1 MPRGRK
7 LRLLLAAAVLFVG
20 GLAVG
25 TLLRGGSRP
34 AEDAAAATVSDSG
47 PGTEFADA
55 SSPAGDVP
63 LGAPEAGGRRTAGD
77 PASGSPGLSRDAA
90 TSDTLP
96 ASDRRVTPT
105 VTAARAVRASVVSI
119 NVVANES
126 ARPQGPFGMFFGGQR
141 RVRGLGSGFA
151 VDDRGYILTNAHVV
165 ENASQIVVVDASGH
179 RYTGQLVG
187 SDALTD
193 VAVIK
198 IPARKVPPAPL
209 GTSADLLVGEP
220 AVAIGNPFGFYL
232 SNPEATVT
240 SGVISGVNRDYRG
253 NGQREVLYADMIQT
267 DAAIN
272 PGNSGGP
279 LVNADGRVVGV
290 NSFILSK
297 SGGSEG
303 LGFAI
308 PIDRALKIADELRKF
323 GRIRRPYVGLDV
335 ASVAS
340 DSLVSRT
347 VVRRVAPGSPAAE
360 ADLRKGDVLLTLNGR
375 HVRGP
380 LDWEVGLLDIGVG
393 STARLRFERNGRT
406 RTAGL
411 TVRELPSEQAHRV
424 EVLRGLQLVSVTP
437 QIAVERHLQVDQGAL
452 IVDVSQDVASSTGMQ
467 EGDVIVAIDRRE
479 VQTADDAARLF
490 KAATQR
496 GFVRVW
502 IYRDGESLVTSFGL
516 R

>member
-1 MPRGRK
+1 MRGGRTS
-7 LRLLLAAAVLFVG
+7 RLVVAAAVLFVG
-20 GLAVG
+20 GLGVG
-25 TLLRGGSRP
+25 ALLRGRGPGP
-34 AEDAAAATVSDSG
+34 ADSEAAAASASNSRAWVPD
-47 PGTEFADA
+47 DA
-55 SSPAGDVP
+55 SPAEDVP
-63 LGAPEAGGRRTAGD
+63 LGAANGAGRESAGD
-77 PASGSPGLSRDAA
+77 PAGGSAGLADGASAP
-90 TSDTLP
+90 DTLP

-119 NVVANES
+119 NVVATES
-126 ARPQGPFGMFFGGQR
+126 EQPQGPFGMFFQGQR

-165 ENASQIVVVDASGH
+165 ENASQIAVVDASGH
-179 RYTGQLVG
+179 RYTGRMVG

-198 IPARKVPPAPL
+198 IPAGKVPPAPL
-209 GTSADLLVGEP
+209 GTSADLMVGEP

-240 SGVISGVNRDYRG
+240 SGVVSGVNRDYRG
-253 NGQREVLYADMIQT
+253 NGRREVLYADMIQT

-335 ASVAS
+335 ASVSS

-347 VVRRVAPGSPAAE
+347 VVRRVAPGSPG
-360 ADLRKGDVLLTLNGR
+360 ADAGLEKGDVLLTLNGR

-393 STARLRFERNGRT
+393 STARLRFERSGRT
-406 RTAGL
+406 GTASL

-424 EVLRGLQLVSVTP
+424 EVLRGLQLVTVTP

-452 IVDVSQDVASSTGMQ
+452 IVDVSQDVAGSTGMQ
-467 EGDVIVAIDRRE
+467 EGDVIAAIDRRE

-490 KAATQR
+490 KAATER

-502 IYRDGESLVTSFGL
+502 IYRDGESFVTSFGL